1 VERMTHSVR
10 SIATVSDAQASGIL
24 QVNEA
29 VRQIDEVTQSNS
41 ALVEEAAAAADAVKR
56 RARELVDSVAFF
68 RLEAA

>member
-1 VERMTHSVR
+1 SVR

-41 ALVEEAAAAADAVKR
+41 ALVEQAAAAADAVKM
-56 RARELVDSVAFF
+56 RAKDLVDSVAFF
-68 RLEAA
+68 TLEAA